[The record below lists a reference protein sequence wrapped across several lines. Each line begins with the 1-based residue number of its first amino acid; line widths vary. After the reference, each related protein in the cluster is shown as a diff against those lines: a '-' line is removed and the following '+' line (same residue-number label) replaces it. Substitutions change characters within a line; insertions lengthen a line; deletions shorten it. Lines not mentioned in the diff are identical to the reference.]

1 MIRNDSVLP
10 RLKKLDEYLDILR
23 DLRQYNQEE
32 FIKDPEHYGSA
43 ERFLHLTIEALNDV
57 GNHIVADQNWGDV
70 EWYSDI
76 PKRLYEHDVIDES
89 MKDRWTRM
97 IGFRNILVHDYLDL
111 DHKKV
116 YVVIQNNLDEIDDI
130 KRALTS
136 LL

>member
-10 RLKKLDEYLDILR
+10 RLKKLDEYLNILR
-23 DLRQYNQEE
+23 MLRQYNKQE
-32 FIKDPEHYGSA
+32 FLDDPEHYGSA
-43 ERFLHLTIEALNDV
+43 ERFLHLTIEVLNDV

-76 PKRLYEHDVIDES
+76 PSRLYEHDVIDQS
-89 MKDRWTRM
+89 MTERWKQM
-97 IGFRNILVHDYLDL
+97 IGFHNILVHDYVDL
-111 DHKKV
+111 DHKRV
-116 YVVIQNNLDEIDDI
+116 YDVIQDNLDDIEEI